1 MIKRKVNKTGTKLE
15 STHMTKHKIDVQDHE
30 PIKQR
35 YYHVSPKVREYMY
48 EEIDKMLEEDVIEP
62 SNSDWSN
69 PVVMIKKP
77 NGKYRFCLD
86 FRKVNKI
93 TKKDLYP
100 IPIMAEILDALRSAR
115 YISKIDLRSAYHQI
129 PLEEE
134 SSKITAFTVPGKGMY
149 QFKRM
154 PFGLT
159 NAPATFQR
167 LMDKII
173 TPDLK
178 PNVFCYLD
186 DIIIVTENFEEHL
199 KNLEI
204 VLEKINQAGLT
215 INLEKCEFGCSEV
228 KYLGFIVNE
237 KGLLMDEDKI
247 KPILEFPTPKNV
259 KQLQRIIGMTSWY
272 RRFIPKFSEIMEP
285 LHTLLKK
292 GVEWKWNAH
301 GTRSRVKSKH
311 R

>member
-1 MIKRKVNKTGTKLE
+1 
-15 STHMTKHKIDVQDHE
+15 
-30 PIKQR
+30 
-35 YYHVSPKVREYMY
+35 MY

-62 SNSDWSN
+62 LNSDWSN
-69 PVVMIKKP
+69 LVVMIKKP

-100 IPIMAEILDALRSAR
+100 MPIMAEIFDALRSAK

-134 SSKITAFTVPGKGMY
+134 SRKITAFTVPGKGMY

-154 PFGLT
+154 PYGLK
-159 NAPATFQR
+159 NAPAKFQR

-173 TPDLK
+173 IPDLK
-178 PNVFCYLD
+178 HNVFCYLD
-186 DIIIVTENFEEHL
+186 DIIIMTENFEEHL
-199 KNLEI
+199 KHLEI
-204 VLEKINQAGLT
+204 VLVKISQAGLT
-215 INLEKCEFGCSEV
+215 INLEKCEFGYSEV

-247 KPILEFPTPKNV
+247 KPILEFATTKNV

-285 LHTLLKK
+285 QHALLKK
-292 GVEWKWNAH
+292 GVEWEWNA
-301 GTRSRVKSKH
+301 KQEQALEKI
-311 R
+311 

>member
-1 MIKRKVNKTGTKLE
+1 
-15 STHMTKHKIDVQDHE
+15 
-30 PIKQR
+30 
-35 YYHVSPKVREYMY
+35 
-48 EEIDKMLEEDVIEP
+48 
-62 SNSDWSN
+62 
-69 PVVMIKKP
+69 
-77 NGKYRFCLD
+77 
-86 FRKVNKI
+86 
-93 TKKDLYP
+93 
-100 IPIMAEILDALRSAR
+100 
-115 YISKIDLRSAYHQI
+115 
-129 PLEEE
+129 
-134 SSKITAFTVPGKGMY
+134 
-149 QFKRM
+149 M

-186 DIIIVTENFEEHL
+186 DIIILTENFEEHL

-237 KGLLMDEDKI
+237 KRLLMDEDKI
-247 KPILEFPTPKNV
+247 KPILEFLTPKNV

-292 GVEWKWNAH
+292 GVEWKWNAKQEQALEKIKKLPTTGPILACPNFH
-301 GTRSRVKSKH
+301 HPFQLETDASDTGLGAMSTQNIYNNNHSQVEASTKQRENIQLQKKSA
-311 R
+311 